1 MSSDYKV
8 GDKLIYKIDQ
18 SIVEFRGYAQ
28 FDFDGAYVYPLS
40 VCGNELYISIRQL
53 REINQ

>member
-18 SIVEFRGYAQ
+18 SVVEFRGYAEC
-28 FDFDGAYVYPLS
+28 DFDGAYVYPLS
-40 VCGNELYISIRQL
+40 GCGNELYISIRQL